1 MKRLNHALS
10 YLDCIASKLCAAAL
24 LACLSL
30 VYVTPA
36 NAQGYNIKP
45 GDTLRI
51 EVLEDPSLNRTV
63 LVAPD
68 GRISVPSAGTLR
80 ASGQTV
86 ESVQNTL
93 TQRLAGNFAATPNV
107 FVAIEQLAIPRE
119 VQPIEARTID
129 VYVVGEANRPGKLE
143 IEPGTTVLQFFAEMG
158 GVTKFAATKRIQLR
172 RIDPRTRVETVYT
185 INYAAIEA
193 GANAIRTTLMDG
205 DVIVIPQRRLFE

>member
-1 MKRLNHALS
+1 MPKATTLNM
-10 YLDCIASKLCAAAL
+10 
-24 LACLSL
+24 
-30 VYVTPA
+30 
-36 NAQGYNIKP
+36 
-45 GDTLRI
+45 DTLRI

>member
-10 YLDCIASKLCAAAL
+10 YLDSIASTLFAAAL

-30 VYVTPA
+30 VYVPPA

-119 VQPIEARTID
+119 VQPREARTID

-158 GVTKFAATKRIQLR
+158 GVTKLAATKRIQLR
-172 RIDPRTRVETVYT
+172 RIYPRTRVETVYT

-193 GANAIRTTLMDG
+193 GANAIRTTHMDG